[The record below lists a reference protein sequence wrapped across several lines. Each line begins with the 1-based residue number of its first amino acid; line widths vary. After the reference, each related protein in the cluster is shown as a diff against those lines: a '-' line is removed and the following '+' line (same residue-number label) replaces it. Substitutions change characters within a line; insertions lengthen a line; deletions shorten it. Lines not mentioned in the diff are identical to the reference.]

1 MQKVILFIS
10 FILLLTA
17 CQSNEEQSL
26 VDQESDDK
34 VLQVK
39 NSDPSKEQEN
49 LTNQQIA
56 KHLASVANRVPDVN
70 SATAVIA
77 GPYAVVGIDVN
88 KELDRSRVG
97 TIKYA
102 VTEALHD
109 DPYGKTAVIIADADG
124 IERIKNMAKGFQEG
138 HPVENIVEELSAI
151 VGRYM
156 PETPPKNT
164 NTNETDQNKDNI
176 SNKEK
181 KELEKIQEEQSNH
194 HMNKNRE

>member
-1 MQKVILFIS
+1 MKKIFLFVS

-17 CQSNEEQSL
+17 CQANEEQSL
-26 VDQESDDK
+26 ADQEPDDK
-34 VLQVK
+34 LLQVK
-39 NSDPSKEQEN
+39 NSDPSAEQDK

-56 KHLASVANRVPDVN
+56 KHLARVANRVPDVN
-70 SATAVIA
+70 SATALIA

-109 DPYGKTAVIIADADG
+109 DPYGKTAVVIADADG
-124 IERIKNMAKGFQEG
+124 TERIKNMAKGFQEG